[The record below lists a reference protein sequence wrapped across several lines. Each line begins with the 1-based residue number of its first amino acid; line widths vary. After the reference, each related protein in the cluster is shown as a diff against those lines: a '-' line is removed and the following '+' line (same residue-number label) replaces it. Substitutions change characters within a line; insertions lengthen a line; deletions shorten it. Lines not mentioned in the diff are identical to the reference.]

1 MSLAEQTR
9 SDGAGT
15 KHDASIKHERSF
27 SSCRPLTG
35 GPHRAPGQ
43 LGPTT
48 RPERLFT
55 YPLSLRRFSRRLHLI
70 AKFIIPKQVIIRRNI
85 VRRLANFRTTFSLQ
99 VVISWSWRRSIV
111 NLKLEEFFDSDPL
124 VTVTLLAD
132 ISARVYVR
140 IRLLYT
146 DSLVKYSSEY
156 LSCLYIMFYCLVA
169 ARGRR
174 AGKLGTNASH
184 YLP

>member
-1 MSLAEQTR
+1 MRQQQSLITCYWSCGRSYGQQHFILATHARTHTARRHNAWLAEQTR
-9 SDGAGT
+9 PDGAGT

-124 VTVTLLAD
+124 WPWHYWQTSLP
-132 ISARVYVR
+132 VYR
-140 IRLLYT
+140 
-146 DSLVKYSSEY
+146 
-156 LSCLYIMFYCLVA
+156 
-169 ARGRR
+169 
-174 AGKLGTNASH
+174 
-184 YLP
+184 

>member
-1 MSLAEQTR
+1 MKYSARAKAVNAQTTISNMLLELQVIVRTTTLDIRNTRTHAHGTRTQRMSLAEQTR
-9 SDGAGT
+9 RDGAGT

-99 VVISWSWRRSIV
+99 VVIS
-111 NLKLEEFFDSDPL
+111 
-124 VTVTLLAD
+124 
-132 ISARVYVR
+132 
-140 IRLLYT
+140 
-146 DSLVKYSSEY
+146 
-156 LSCLYIMFYCLVA
+156 
-169 ARGRR
+169 
-174 AGKLGTNASH
+174 
-184 YLP
+184 